1 MAQHTPENNPNG
13 NNQRHPERS
22 GPYHVRPPIMTVR
35 VEDTMDIM
43 IVRDTARRAASLL
56 GFSPAHRAQL
66 SSAAATLAE
75 LVLKTG
81 DPHTIHLNGV
91 VDSKRNGLQISS
103 ETPWLAGVSQNN
115 VLVALRSKLGD
126 LVDEILLIGEDKTP
140 TIIMVMWLNEVRS
153 GNVIP

>member
-1 MAQHTPENNPNG
+1 MAETI
-13 NNQRHPERS
+13 
-22 GPYHVRPPIMTVR
+22 GPYNMRPPIMTVK

-56 GFSPAHRAQL
+56 GFSPAYRAQL

-81 DPHTIHLNGV
+81 EAHTIHLNGV
-91 VDSKRNGLQISS
+91 LDGINVGLQISS
-103 ETPWLAGVSQNN
+103 DTPWLAGVSANN

-126 LVDEILLIGEDKTP
+126 LVDEIILQGEDPP
-140 TIIMVMWLNEVRS
+140 TIIMVMWLSSQGR
-153 GNVIP
+153 G

>member
-1 MAQHTPENNPNG
+1 MAEG
-13 NNQRHPERS
+13 S
-22 GPYHVRPPIMTVR
+22 GPYNLRPPIMMVK

-56 GFSPAHRAQL
+56 GFSPAYRAQL

-81 DPHTIHLNGV
+81 EAHTIHLNGV
-91 VDSKRNGLQISS
+91 IDGVKIGLQISS
-103 ETPWLAGVSQNN
+103 ETPWLAGVSANN

-126 LVDEILLIGEDKTP
+126 LVDEIMLMGDSPP
-140 TIIMVMWLNEVRS
+140 TIVMVMWLS
-153 GNVIP
+153 SQGGA

>member
-1 MAQHTPENNPNG
+1 MAETI
-13 NNQRHPERS
+13 
-22 GPYHVRPPIMTVR
+22 GPYNMRPPIMTVK

-56 GFSPAHRAQL
+56 GFSPAYRAQL

-81 DPHTIHLNGV
+81 EAHTIHLNGV
-91 VDSKRNGLQISS
+91 LDGINVGLQISS
-103 ETPWLAGVSQNN
+103 ETPWLAGVSANN

-126 LVDEILLIGEDKTP
+126 LVDEIILQGEDPP
-140 TIIMVMWLNEVRS
+140 TIIMVMWLSNQ
-153 GNVIP
+153 GIG